1 MIIDSF
7 IASLSEEF
15 KHPFTADQEKAV
27 QSLARFILSSHGREV
42 FILTGYA
49 GTGKT
54 SLVSALVRSMRRLD
68 RSVALLAPTG
78 RAAKVFSAYSDM
90 PAHTVHRIIYR
101 QQAFEGEQTRFS
113 LGFNKRQNTLFVVDE
128 ASMLANETNP
138 DTLFGTGRLL
148 DDLLQ
153 YVYSGS
159 GCKLLLMGDLAQLPP
174 VGEEASPSL
183 LPETFERLGFRVFHE
198 NLSQVVRQ
206 EAHSDVLA
214 NATSLREQLVNAPL
228 QLPSISIGE
237 HGDVQLIGGA
247 DFLELLEDGYSKE
260 GEDQTIVVT
269 LSNKRAM
276 LYNMGIRERIFD
288 REDVLTRG
296 DRIMVVKNNYY
307 WTERLHKMLP
317 ADERPPFDFIANG
330 DSAQVVRVSNEHTEH
345 GFRFADV
352 DLRFTDYDNY
362 EMRCRVLLD
371 TLTSES
377 PSLTAEQSEQLYQRV
392 YADYSYLPGKKER
405 NKHVRADAYYNAL
418 QIKFAY
424 TVTCHKAQGGQWRRV
439 FIDQGYIPPTMDVA
453 GYIRW
458 LYTAFTRTTDKLYL
472 VNWPENQ
479 TIRNN

>member
-90 PAHTVHRIIYR
+90 TAHTVHRIIYR

-159 GCKLLLMGDLAQLPP
+159 VCKLLLMGDLAQLPP

-392 YADYSYLPGKKER
+392 YADYSYLPCKKER
-405 NKHVRADAYYNAL
+405 NKHVRDDAYYNAL